1 MTSSSKWIQKAK
13 EVSSRS
19 STVNIQLSH
28 IIHTICIYSK
38 KITLIQEKH
47 KCCMYRY
54 LPSTTRSLLLL
65 NGFILWNQKFRILEV
80 VAPFTTTVP
89 LGLGSKEL
97 ISVASKGIE
106 CKSTMWVRHQRRSR
120 AHAAQMLFKSHAT
133 FQQLG
138 LQCDSVRRFE
148 SSTYLMKI
156 LLCNCV
162 LFIQGVWEAGLGSRQ
177 YYTLT
182 LTYLLQNQ
190 SRQYICIYREE
201 IPLGYISVFFSLIE
215 ARARDNNIEVR

>member
-1 MTSSSKWIQKAK
+1 MDSYFGTRKSGFLK
-13 EVSSRS
+13 
-19 STVNIQLSH
+19 L
-28 IIHTICIYSK
+28 
-38 KITLIQEKH
+38 
-47 KCCMYRY
+47 
-54 LPSTTRSLLLL
+54 LPPSLQQ
-65 NGFILWNQKFRILEV
+65 FQ
-80 VAPFTTTVP
+80 

-97 ISVASKGIE
+97 IGVASKGIE
-106 CKSTMWVRHQRRSR
+106 CKSTMCVRHQRRSR

>member
-47 KCCMYRY
+47 TCCMYRY
-54 LPSTTRSLLLL
+54 LPSTTRSYCCLMDSYFGTRKSGFLKLLPPSLQQ
-65 NGFILWNQKFRILEV
+65 FQ
-80 VAPFTTTVP
+80 

-162 LFIQGVWEAGLGSRQ
+162 LFIQGVWEAGLGSRFGKPAVL
-177 YYTLT
+177 YSHSHYTYSKIKVGST
-182 LTYLLQNQ
+182 YVSTERKFHQVTYL
-190 SRQYICIYREE
+190 S
-201 IPLGYISVFFSLIE
+201 FSP
-215 ARARDNNIEVR
+215 

>member
-1 MTSSSKWIQKAK
+1 MDSYFGTRKSGFLK
-13 EVSSRS
+13 
-19 STVNIQLSH
+19 L
-28 IIHTICIYSK
+28 
-38 KITLIQEKH
+38 
-47 KCCMYRY
+47 
-54 LPSTTRSLLLL
+54 LPPSLQQ
-65 NGFILWNQKFRILEV
+65 FQ
-80 VAPFTTTVP
+80 

-97 ISVASKGIE
+97 IGVASKGIE
-106 CKSTMWVRHQRRSR
+106 CKSTMCVRHQRRSR

-177 YYTLT
+177 YYV
-182 LTYLLQNQ
+182 Y
-190 SRQYICIYREE
+190 SHSKIKVGKYICIYREE
-201 IPLGYISVFFSLIE
+201 IPLHVHICLFLL
-215 ARARDNNIEVR
+215 D